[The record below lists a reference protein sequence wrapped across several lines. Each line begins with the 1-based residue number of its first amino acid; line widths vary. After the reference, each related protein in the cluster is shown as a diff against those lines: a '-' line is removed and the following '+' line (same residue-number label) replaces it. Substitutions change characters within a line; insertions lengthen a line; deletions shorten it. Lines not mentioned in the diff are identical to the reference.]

1 MHSDPQDSEQTL
13 DITPNGFSSIKEPQ
27 VTPSGGAASYFCK
40 SCNCYQAAKVNGAA
54 GDHKYANGGGGVAEV
69 EEKLTAVTLDSK

>member
-1 MHSDPQDSEQTL
+1 M
-13 DITPNGFSSIKEPQ
+13 
-27 VTPSGGAASYFCK
+27 
-40 SCNCYQAAKVNGAA
+40 NGAA